1 MSPAV
6 RLPRKGRPQMNLTL
20 IPPQTTLRVREAAEQ
35 RRSIRQYQPGEIPEA
50 DLHEMLRLVSLA
62 PSANNLQPWRFVV
75 VREPALKERLYEAAN
90 RQPQV
95 KAAPA
100 VIVLYTDMA
109 DTLAHVDEIVH
120 PNLPAER
127 RTATME
133 RLLTSFG
140 AQSEAERE
148 AFGAGQGYIA
158 LGYLMLVAQAM
169 GYATSPMLGF
179 DPEQVKAVLGL
190 PSHVAIP
197 AIVSVGVAAEAGF
210 PSHRHPVERIATF
223 R

>member
-1 MSPAV
+1 MTLS
-6 RLPRKGRPQMNLTL
+6 L
-20 IPPQTTLRVREAAEQ
+20 IPPQTTLSVRDAAQQ
-35 RRSIRQYQPGEIPEA
+35 RRSIRQYQPGDIPEA
-50 DLHEMLRLVSLA
+50 DLREILRLVSLA

-75 VREPALKERLYEAAN
+75 VREPALKERLYEAAY

-120 PNLPAER
+120 PDLPAER
-127 RTATME
+127 RTATKE
-133 RLLTSFG
+133 RMLSSFG
-140 AQSEAERE
+140 AKTEQERE

-158 LGYLMLVAQAM
+158 LGYLMLVAQSL
-169 GYATSPMLGF
+169 GYATTPMLGF
-179 DPEQVKAVLGL
+179 EPEQVKEVLGL
-190 PSHVAIP
+190 PSHAAIP
-197 AIVSVGVAAEAGF
+197 AIVSLGVADEAGF
-210 PSHRHPVERIATF
+210 PTHRHALERIATF